1 MRVLYKKRFEREFK
15 RLDEKVKL
23 AFLKRLELF
32 AENRSHPLLRNHPV
46 DAAFP
51 GCRSINISGDLRA
64 IFREE
69 RDVVIFMHIGTH
81 AQLYK

>member
-1 MRVLYKKRFEREFK
+1 MRVLYKKRFEKEFK
-15 RLDEKVKL
+15 KLDEKVKL

-32 AENRSHPLLRNHPV
+32 AENRYDRLLRNHLV
-46 DAAFP
+46 DVVFP

-69 RDVVIFMHIGTH
+69 GDVVIFLHIGTH
-81 AQLYK
+81 SQLYR

>member
-23 AFLKRLELF
+23 AFSERLELF
-32 AENRSHPLLRNHPV
+32 VQDKFHPLLRNHAV

-69 RDVVIFMHIGTH
+69 GDVVIFMHIGTH
-81 AQLYK
+81 SKLYK